1 MLRVKGWTKFQHYKD
16 RRPPWIKL
24 SRELLE
30 NFDWYRLHNDSKA
43 LAVTIWLLAAENDDP
58 RAGTIPDDPE
68 WLGFRARMPAK
79 TVIGCVK
86 DLVKYGFLE
95 HLKEDDSDLLAHC
108 YQDAVPETETETENN
123 NKGGAEKT
131 GYGSNRGS
139 KTDRAKEAV
148 ARGLQSIPTTAA
160 HEE

>member
-30 NFDWYRLHNDSKA
+30 NFDWYRLQNDSKA

-58 RAGTIPDDPE
+58 KAGTIPDDPE

-79 TVIGCVK
+79 TVIECVK

-95 HLKEDDSDLLAHC
+95 HVQNDDSDLL
-108 YQDAVPETETETENN
+108 
-123 NKGGAEKT
+123 
-131 GYGSNRGS
+131 
-139 KTDRAKEAV
+139 
-148 ARGLQSIPTTAA
+148 
-160 HEE
+160 